1 MSDKEERNLV
11 RLMMARRFYED
22 YSEYKG
28 WEPWEF
34 PYVSK
39 GALLQADLAVDYLGF
54 DDELVEEL
62 RKEKDEIEDSQKRAR
77 KIGERSN

>member
-1 MSDKEERNLV
+1 MSNNDEHNLV
-11 RLMMARRFYED
+11 RLMIARRFYED
-22 YSEYKG
+22 FSEYKG

-77 KIGERSN
+77 KVRERSN